1 MSAAPLVARVVSGL
15 SALPWPKLSRR
26 GVLVTAALVLLF
38 VIGTAYAVSRSTRAA
53 TRPVEGR
60 RTAVVEKRDFVRS
73 LRLNGVLEA
82 ARFSLVSAPRI
93 AGQGGGGPLIITKLV
108 AAGTAVKPGDV
119 LVEFDRQGQL
129 RAYVER
135 EAEYLGLVEEL
146 KRKRADQ
153 DAAAGQDEAELQK
166 AERDVDRARLDV
178 RKAEVL
184 SRIDA
189 LKNAQTLEEAQARV
203 EQLRRRQQFR
213 TTAARAD
220 LRALEIRAE
229 RAQRAMA
236 HARRNMEKLQI
247 RSALDGV
254 VVFTPMW
261 RNNGPAEVQEGD
273 EVRPGSSFLQVV
285 DPQTMQVRLKVNQT
299 DLHQLKSGQPAQV
312 FLDAYPDVRLPGKLD
327 QIGAVGSSTFSERV
341 RTFSVIASIGG
352 QEPRMMPDLSA
363 AVDVELER
371 VPGVLVVPR
380 DAVRENG
387 PDRGVVH
394 MADGGTREVKLG
406 ARSDHEL
413 VITSGLDAG
422 ATVLLDGEAE

>member
-15 SALPWPKLSRR
+15 SALPWVKLSRR
-26 GVLVTAALVLLF
+26 GVLVTAALVLLLL
-38 VIGTAYAVSRSTRAA
+38 IGAGYAVSRSTRAA
-53 TRPVEGR
+53 ARPVEGR

-108 AAGTAVKPGDV
+108 PAGTAVKPGDV

-213 TTAARAD
+213 STAARAD

-352 QEPRMMPDLSA
+352 KEPRMMPDLSA

-380 DAVRENG
+380 DAVRESG
-387 PDRGVVH
+387 PDRGVVQV
-394 MADGGTREVKLG
+394 ADGGAREVKLG